1 MNFSLVRI
9 GIMGI
14 LCLVMVGC
22 AKKDDYVVNNT
33 GIQLYSLRNQF
44 DKDVP
49 GTIKTIKSWG
59 IKVIEGGENTYGMEE
74 SGFIS
79 LLKENGIK
87 TASVG
92 TSVDELR
99 DNPQETI
106 RRAKAFGAR
115 YAMCPWIPHEGDN
128 FTIDDT
134 KTAVNVFN
142 KAGKLLKAN
151 GLTLVYHP
159 HGYEFR
165 PYEDGTLFDFMA
177 KNAKHFDFEMDVFWV
192 KHGGEDPMALFE
204 KYPHKFKLMH
214 LKDMRKGVVGNN
226 TGHGNDEDNV
236 TLGRGSIAIKDLV
249 RKGKAL
255 GVEYMFIEDESS
267 RVMEQVPLSLEFLKG
282 I

>member
-1 MNFSLVRI
+1 MNLGLVRI

-49 GTIKTIKSWG
+49 GTIETIKSWG

-74 SGFIS
+74 RGFIS

-115 YAMCPWIPHEGDN
+115 YAMCPWIPHDGDN

-142 KAGKLLKAN
+142 KAGKLLKEN

-159 HGYEFR
+159 HGYEFK

-267 RVMEQVPLSLEFLKG
+267 KVMEQVPLSLEFLKG